1 MDKEKS
7 NITAE
12 SREILTKWLW
22 ADFMLYDHFK
32 AKFME
37 RMVEFG
43 EERLAKKSKQ
53 LDNLNTRLRGD
64 CVQLV
69 AGKTN
74 LTGEYRDN
82 SPTVLGYKVDES
94 KPMCILHGITEI
106 AFVEQLRKKQLAKLK
121 LLDKRHAAS
130 NYDAEEF

>member
-1 MDKEKS
+1 MEKEKS
-7 NITAE
+7 TISDE

-32 AKFME
+32 KKFME
-37 RMVEFG
+37 RIIEFG
-43 EERLAKKSKQ
+43 EERLAKKRTMLNS
-53 LDNLNTRLRGD
+53 LNTRLRSD
-64 CVQLV
+64 CVQLI

-94 KPMCILHGITEI
+94 KPMCILHGITET

-121 LLDKRHAAS
+121 VLDKRNAAS
-130 NYDAEEF
+130 NYDEEEF